1 MKHWVW
7 TSGLALSLSLMLC
20 MFSGCKKTD
29 DGGTDGGSSAASHV
43 RPAAAGEASNWP
55 SVVPKLADGTL
66 MHIPNRNENVF
77 HGAMYT
83 EIKNPQKAFEQ
94 YKKALE
100 EKGWTLDE
108 DLSNE
113 TNFTGE
119 FTRGQADLHV
129 SICKDGSLANLI
141 YSAD

>member
-1 MKHWVW
+1 MKNWVW

-43 RPAAAGEASNWP
+43 RPAAAGEVSNWP
-55 SVVPKLADGTL
+55 SVIPKLADGTL
-66 MHIPNRNENVF
+66 LRTSDKDGVF
-77 HGAMYT
+77 RGAMYT
-83 EIKNPQKAFEQ
+83 EIKNPQTAFEQ
-94 YKKALE
+94 YKKTLE

-108 DLSNE
+108 DRSNE
-113 TNFTGE
+113 TNFIGE

-129 SICKDGSLANLI
+129 SISKDGSLANLF